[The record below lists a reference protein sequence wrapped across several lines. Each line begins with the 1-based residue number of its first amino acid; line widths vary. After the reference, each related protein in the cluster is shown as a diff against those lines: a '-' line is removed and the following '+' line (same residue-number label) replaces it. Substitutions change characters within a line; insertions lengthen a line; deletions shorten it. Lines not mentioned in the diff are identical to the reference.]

1 MNKFI
6 GIGNLTKDGELTYSQ
21 SGVAICKFSIAINNP
36 RKKEDVLFLNI
47 VTFNK
52 LAENVAS
59 YTGKSSKV
67 CVEGRLTIRKYETSD
82 GQKRYATEVIA
93 DSVEFLDRKAAAP
106 VDDEWADMGE
116 EVF

>member
-6 GIGNLTKDGELTYSQ
+6 GIGNLTKEGDLKYSQ
-21 SGVAICKFSIAINNP
+21 SGVAVCKFTVAINNP
-36 RKKEDVLFLNI
+36 RKKEDVLFLNVI
-47 VTFNK
+47 AFNK

-59 YTGKSSKV
+59 YTGKGSKV
-67 CVEGRLTIRKYETSD
+67 CVEGRLTIRKYEKD
-82 GQKRYATEVIA
+82 GQNRWATEVIA

-106 VDDEWADMGE
+106 AEDEWADMGE